1 MQRAASATSTWA
13 NRESAPERADGAAK
27 CELTQA
33 LVHGRRGPHTWALGD
48 CCILGRCPTTHTP
61 HTTPHA
67 HTLRQHIGYERG
79 HPPTQGPHQQSVS
92 RETRAGWWEEVG
104 VDARGHITRGRAPK
118 GTRSLPSRNPAGWGG
133 KDPVRN
139 PITQHE
145 HPQVA
150 MKRVRWNREEGER
163 GHGSE
168 PPRTRTTQSRGSR
181 KGGGYVGWVGEM
193 WTSVCGGKGEG
204 VRHHVAV
211 TTGTYLPN
219 PLGRAS

>member
-1 MQRAASATSTWA
+1 MGQRAPSRNSHAGHQKPPLPSRHQLPCSSIRAHSSSHHMRMSHTGPDTHPPVGRGGAVGSGEDGGENMQRAASATSTWA

-150 MKRVRWNREEGER
+150 MK
-163 GHGSE
+163 
-168 PPRTRTTQSRGSR
+168 
-181 KGGGYVGWVGEM
+181 
-193 WTSVCGGKGEG
+193 G
-204 VRHHVAV
+204 VR
-211 TTGTYLPN
+211 
-219 PLGRAS
+219 